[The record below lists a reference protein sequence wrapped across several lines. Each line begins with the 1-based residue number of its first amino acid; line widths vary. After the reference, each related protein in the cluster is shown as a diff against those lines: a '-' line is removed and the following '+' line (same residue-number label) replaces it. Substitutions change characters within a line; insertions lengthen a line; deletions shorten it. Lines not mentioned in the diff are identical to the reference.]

1 MQHSAQHLQGTAE
14 RLLGRLWT
22 SFPHVGHMQ
31 LDNTHEKLERKYE
44 TFHKYAKE
52 MPGERKRELA
62 TGKGAD
68 AGEGSDQSRHC
79 GV

>member
-1 MQHSAQHLQGTAE
+1 
-14 RLLGRLWT
+14 
-22 SFPHVGHMQ
+22 MQ